1 MISNVLPVWKG
12 QATKASNLGARKDAS
27 PESGASRI
35 WHPSTPPQP
44 EGSEEALFTGPCK
57 NWSSDNHAPTPM
69 HDKSRHHLMPL
80 NLLTT

>member
-35 WHPSTPPQP
+35 WHPATPPQP

-57 NWSSDNHAPTPM
+57 N
-69 HDKSRHHLMPL
+69 
-80 NLLTT
+80 